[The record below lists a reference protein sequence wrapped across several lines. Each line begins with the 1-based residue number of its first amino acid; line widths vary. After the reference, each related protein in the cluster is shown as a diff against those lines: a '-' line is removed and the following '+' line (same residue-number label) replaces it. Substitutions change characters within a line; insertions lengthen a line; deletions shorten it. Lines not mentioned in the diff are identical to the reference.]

1 MFASLH
7 FPDCSHYSIFFHG
20 VISNLFG
27 VCFRRGFVCGGGS
40 RAIAFGFILRHT
52 NSTTLQCL
60 WVCADAANCCTR
72 RHECPAEQPTGVVL
86 IRLLRVSVVNCPWQ
100 CLNTEETEKNATWC
114 RGCPASDLANAS
126 GLKQRHL
133 DRFARN
139 EHSPALPIHFH
150 FRDALRG
157 VDENA

>member
-72 RHECPAEQPTGVVL
+72 RHECPAEQPTGVVP
-86 IRLLRVSVVNCPWQ
+86 IRLLRVLCVSVLRHCPGQ
-100 CLNTEETEKNATWC
+100 FTTET
-114 RGCPASDLANAS
+114 
-126 GLKQRHL
+126 QRRMQL
-133 DRFARN
+133 GPEVVPR
-139 EHSPALPIHFH
+139 
-150 FRDALRG
+150 
-157 VDENA
+157 